1 MYNIETY
8 ILVVGWFVSDEDVK
22 LNRHKN
28 TNI

>member
-8 ILVVGWFVSDEDVK
+8 ILVVGWFVFDEDVK